1 MARPKGLA
9 KTGGK
14 PKGYKAPITI
24 EKEEQRRIAAQLIA
38 KRLEPI
44 IEAQCDNAIGIKH
57 FLKRDP
63 KTGKFERLTDP
74 AQIAAAMNEE
84 GAEEGSSYW
93 IYSKDPNP
101 QSGKEML
108 DRLLD
113 RSKEQE
119 QELKITGEADL
130 IAALY
135 TGRTRASHSRKA

>member
-1 MARPKGLA
+1 MPRPKGLA

-14 PKGYKAPITI
+14 PKGYKAPATLT
-24 EKEEQRRIAAQLIA
+24 KEAQREIARQIISE
-38 KRLEPI
+38 RMRPI
-44 IEAQCDNAIGIKH
+44 LEAQCDNATGIKH

-63 KTGKFERLTDP
+63 KTGKFERLTEP
-74 AQIAAAMNEE
+74 EQIAAAMNEE

-119 QELKITGEADL
+119 QDVNAKV
-130 IAALY
+130 AL
-135 TGRTRASHSRKA
+135 TVRWAE